1 MSGPLGP
8 SADGQELSGIAVVFV
23 ILGFTLGAGL
33 GYVLGGIAGAF
44 AGALGAATLS
54 VVAYGYQRI
63 QAGARSISS
72 EKGPSID
79 GLSPS
84 QALGLMS
91 AVVAREGQ
99 AAGGAF
105 KSELLTTLEEIRT
118 KAPEAPSWA
127 LEQTVSLLEKHPR
140 SPAVHAELA
149 RQRLASGDLS
159 SARDSVHQ
167 AIGLALDGGAN
178 PLAASL
184 FTEFRD
190 HLERDRFDERHRVA
204 LARVLRVHGD
214 TAGGDWCDGT
224 AD

>member
-54 VVAYGYQRI
+54 VVIYGYQRI
-63 QAGARSISS
+63 KAGARSISS
-72 EKGPSID
+72 EQGPSID

-99 AAGGAF
+99 APGGVF
-105 KSELLTTLEEIRT
+105 KSELLTTLEEIRA

-127 LEQTVSLLEKHPR
+127 LEQTNGLLKKHPR

-149 RQRLASGDLS
+149 RQRFASGNTES
-159 SARDSVHQ
+159 GSESVHR

-184 FTEFRD
+184 FKEFRD
-190 HLERDRFDERHRVA
+190 HLDRGRFEDRHRTA
-204 LARVLRVHGD
+204 LARVLRAHGNA
-214 TAGGDWCDGT
+214 AGGDWCDG
-224 AD
+224 AAG